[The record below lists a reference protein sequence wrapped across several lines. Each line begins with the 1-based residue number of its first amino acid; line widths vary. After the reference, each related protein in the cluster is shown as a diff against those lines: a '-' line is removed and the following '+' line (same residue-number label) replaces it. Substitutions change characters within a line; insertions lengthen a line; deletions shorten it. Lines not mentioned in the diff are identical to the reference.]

1 MLTRSPMLKGRATA
15 RTLLCAML
23 ALPLC
28 ACVTAS
34 VVPNSVSC
42 AALLPQ
48 EWKKGVDSAEL
59 RDPDTIGGW
68 IAFAD
73 AQTGRLDM
81 ANARTSDAIGIVER
95 CEARDAQ
102 AVNHAKRGFF
112 GRLFG

>member
-1 MLTRSPMLKGRATA
+1 MATRSPMLKERATA

-23 ALPLC
+23 ALPLS

-95 CEARDAQ
+95 CEARDMQAIKHAQ
-102 AVNHAKRGFF
+102 HHGFLGIF
-112 GRLFG
+112 